1 MKLKTF
7 AVENYRSITKA
18 EKIQCTNMTVLV
30 GPNNEGKSNLLRA
43 LVLGL
48 HILSQIEAN
57 RVFLRRYLTRP
68 GQDITSFDWDRDFPL
83 RKKAT
88 SPKGKTVFDFEF
100 ELTPAEK
107 TAFHNETQSQI
118 TGYLPIRISIGRDH
132 EISFEF
138 KKKGPHSAAISK
150 KREAICRFIR
160 SRIAFEYVRSVR
172 TAEHAMRVV
181 DEILAKELAVIERD
195 PHYAKAMKMIET
207 LQQPILT
214 AVSRTVR
221 GTLKQFLT
229 DVSGVKLKIS
239 RDQRYRAMRES
250 CSILVDDGTET
261 DSRMKGDGVQS
272 LASIAL
278 IRHASESSAK
288 GKNLILAVEEPETHL
303 HPEAIHEL
311 KKVLVELA
319 DHHQVILT
327 THNPVLVNRSD
338 VGANVLVE
346 NHRARPAT
354 SLSQIRE
361 SLGIRLSDNLQS
373 AELVLVLEGE
383 EDVDP
388 LKALLVY
395 HSTKLKGAVTAGR
408 LAIDTLG
415 GASKLVYKIGLLRG
429 NLCNYFVFLDND
441 QAGRDALG
449 KARNAGLLTTSDYS
463 LVRCHGMESSEIEDM
478 YAVTTY
484 APFVLNQYNVELT
497 PKNLGTNGVWTSH
510 VKGQFTKQNGNW
522 EADGSTEK
530 ELKREVARLVQQ
542 NPGSALSQY
551 RRHSFD
557 SLVTTLERKLFPSRK

>member
-1 MKLKTF
+1 MKLRTF

-18 EKIQCTNMTVLV
+18 EKIHCTNMTVLV

-48 HILSQIEAN
+48 HILAHIEAN
-57 RVFLRRYLTRP
+57 RAFLRRYLMRP
-68 GQDITSFDWDRDFPL
+68 GADTTSYDWERDFPL
-83 RKKAT
+83 RKQAT

-100 ELTPAEK
+100 ELTPPEK
-107 TAFHNETQSQI
+107 TAFYNETKSQI
-118 TGYLPIRISIGRDH
+118 TGYLPVRVSIGRDH

-150 KREAICRFIR
+150 KRESICNFIR

-181 DEILAKELAVIERD
+181 DEILASELAVIERD
-195 PHYAKAMKMIET
+195 PSYAKAMKMIET
-207 LQQPILT
+207 LQQPILN
-214 AVSRTVR
+214 AVSKTVR

-229 DVSGVKLKIS
+229 DVSGVTLKIS

-250 CSILVDDGTET
+250 CSIIVDDGTET
-261 DSRMKGDGVQS
+261 DLRMKGDGVQS

-303 HPEAIHEL
+303 HPDAIHEL

-327 THNPVLVNRSD
+327 THNPVLVHRSD

-354 SLSQIRE
+354 TLNEIRE

-388 LKALLVY
+388 IRALLGH
-395 HSTKLKGAVTAGR
+395 HSQKLQGAFTSGR

-429 NLCNYFVFLDND
+429 NLCNYFAFMDYD
-441 QAGRDALG
+441 QAGRDAVKRRETPG
-449 KARNAGLLTTSDYS
+449 FLLRPIT
-463 LVRCHGMESSEIEDM
+463 
-478 YAVTTY
+478 
-484 APFVLNQYNVELT
+484 
-497 PKNLGTNGVWTSH
+497 
-510 VKGQFTKQNGNW
+510 
-522 EADGSTEK
+522 
-530 ELKREVARLVQQ
+530 RL
-542 NPGSALSQY
+542 
-551 RRHSFD
+551 
-557 SLVTTLERKLFPSRK
+557 